1 MRSVSYRVSVFLLQP
16 KDILVWCLGDFR
28 LATDVRL

>member
-16 KDILVWCLGDFR
+16 KDLFGALVISDWLQM
-28 LATDVRL
+28 